1 MDVPVPV
8 DVVVV
13 IRFVVTGFWLME
25 SMKDI
30 LY

>member
-8 DVVVV
+8 DVVV
-13 IRFVVTGFWLME
+13 IPLARFWLLV
-25 SMKDI
+25 SMKEV

>member
-8 DVVVV
+8 DVVV

-25 SMKDI
+25 SMKEI